1 MVYEFLLIL
10 INQDKLGISKKGTL
24 IIQLNVKNYNEYT
37 NEQIILHD
45 FSRNNFIQQSQ
56 QTTPKSHRENLSK
69 KIKSHREKK
78 YITNANMHQYLLNVF
93 FMIIY

>member
-10 INQDKLGISKKGTL
+10 INQGKLGISKKGTL

-37 NEQIILHD
+37 NEQIILHN

-56 QTTPKSHRENLSK
+56 QTTP
-69 KIKSHREKK
+69 KSHREKK